1 MDVGAIVFVIF
12 FIVLLAITRRN
23 ANENYT
29 AGSGMFK
36 RSDGNLKKDEHL
48 DVSDY
53 NYYDDEGK
61 MK

>member
-1 MDVGAIVFVIF
+1 MLKSAN
-12 FIVLLAITRRN
+12 ARRN